1 MTKLD
6 YEKDRQKRVQKTR
19 GDLVNPKVDNELE
32 FAGRNDQTITGNAQQ
47 LKIYQSFQKKVRLVY
62 LPEFQKLTQEEQ
74 LEILGF
80 IRRWHWDLEVEGYL
94 LSPTYRQ
101 AERIINENQINLLKF
116 DQKRMSDL
124 VAITDQF
131 LKNTSRKDLKKQIR
145 RIDHSLRTESKIS
158 GDYSISK
165 IYPIVRQI
173 LDS

>member
-6 YEKDRQKRVQKTR
+6 YEKDRQKRVQTTR

-32 FAGRNDQTITGNAQQ
+32 FAGRNDRIITGNAQQ

>member
-6 YEKDRQKRVQKTR
+6 YEKDRQKRVQTTR

-32 FAGRNDQTITGNAQQ
+32 FAGRNDRIITGNAQQ

-62 LPEFQKLTQEEQ
+62 LPEFQKLTQKEQ